1 MYPKQLMSNSI
12 TLLHY
17 NRLLL
22 IRRLVLMLTSGTT
35 LSGTVT
41 TWDCSM
47 SSTTGLP
54 VYSIAAAFTLQKNY
68 RRLMQL
74 SRIKSVE
81 GTLRICYHK
90 RVNSCCCVCT
100 MQLAK
105 SHLLACCVLV
115 LIIGSCP

>member
-1 MYPKQLMSNSI
+1 MANSI

-35 LSGTVT
+35 LSGIAT

-47 SSTTGLP
+47 SLTTGLP
-54 VYSIAAAFTLQKNY
+54 VYSVAAAFTLQKY

-81 GTLRICYHK
+81 GTLRICYHE
-90 RVNSCCCVCT
+90 RVN
-100 MQLAK
+100 
-105 SHLLACCVLV
+105 
-115 LIIGSCP
+115 

>member
-1 MYPKQLMSNSI
+1 MANSI

-17 NRLLL
+17 RLLL

-35 LSGTVT
+35 LSGIAT

-47 SSTTGLP
+47 SLTTGLP
-54 VYSIAAAFTLQKNY
+54 VYSVAAAFTLQNNY

-74 SRIKSVE
+74 SRIKSAE

-90 RVNSCCCVCT
+90 RVNSCCCVC
-100 MQLAK
+100 MY
-105 SHLLACCVLV
+105 
-115 LIIGSCP
+115 